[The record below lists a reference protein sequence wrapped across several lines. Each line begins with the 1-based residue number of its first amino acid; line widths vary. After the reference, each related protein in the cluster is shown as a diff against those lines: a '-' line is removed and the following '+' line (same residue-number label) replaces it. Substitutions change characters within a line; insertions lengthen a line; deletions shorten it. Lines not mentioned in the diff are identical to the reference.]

1 MTQPTLGRLAE
12 SNAYLDDSA
21 KLGAILEDQGYL
33 FFRGVLDRAE
43 VDRVKNDMVSVLQG
57 QGIVK
62 LGDTEPIWTGQ
73 DLATLK
79 DDDLYALESYPALCE
94 GSAKKVADKVFGGSA
109 FMFKGPT
116 LRYSLPS
123 DAAHVTP
130 AHQDY
135 FFIRANDEFRTLWMP
150 LMEIDESVGGL
161 VIAPGSHKSG
171 LREHVERDDVFSYV
185 LKGRKQKGVALDDIP
200 APWLTTHYQ
209 PGDLLIFHSLTLHW
223 ALPNTSDRVRLS
235 IDTRAQPE
243 ATPRTFQ
250 MSRPIPEQ
258 RGYRQTVQKLA
269 LEQGASQELF
279 EAVLIEMMAR
289 DADATSANV
298 KQVMDDLSSKVSA

>member
-1 MTQPTLGRLAE
+1 MTQPTLGRLVE
-12 SNAYLDDSA
+12 SNEYLDNSS
-21 KLGAILEDQGYL
+21 KLAAILDDQGYL

-57 QGIVK
+57 QGLVK
-62 LGDTEPIWTGQ
+62 LGQREPLWSGK
-73 DLATLK
+73 DLESLQ
-79 DDDLYALESYPALCE
+79 DDDLYALESYGALCE

-161 VIAPGSHKSG
+161 VVAAGSHKSG
-171 LREHVERDDVFSYV
+171 LRDHVERDDVFSYV
-185 LKGRKQKGVALDDIP
+185 LKGRKQKGVALEDIAP
-200 APWLTTHYQ
+200 PWLTTDYK
-209 PGDLLIFHSLTLHW
+209 PGDLLMFHSLTLHW
-223 ALPNTSDRVRLS
+223 ALPNTSDRIRLS
-235 IDTRAQPE
+235 IDTRAQP
-243 ATPRTFQ
+243 ASTPRTFQ
-250 MSRPIPEQ
+250 MTRRIPEQ
-258 RGYRQTVQKLA
+258 RSYRVTVQQLA
-269 LEQGASQELF
+269 LEQGASQQLF
-279 EAVLIEMMAR
+279 EAVVIEMMKR
-289 DADATSANV
+289 DLDPTSANV
-298 KQVMDDLSSKVSA
+298 KQVMQDLSTGVPA